1 LSKSKILKT
10 VLEALS
16 VIVSVAKAIEK
27 MGMPPE
33 PDGKTGRK
41 G

>member
-27 MGMPPE
+27 MGKSSE
-33 PDGKTGRK
+33 TDGKTKRK